1 MNLLKTTL
9 LVMSSAMILN
19 AGTIFEGKIL
29 ETKDS
34 GGYTYVYVQGKDNKY
49 WSAIPQR
56 EVKIGDSIA
65 LDKQMWVENFYSKT
79 LDQKFDKILFAVV
92 KKDKPKMA
100 KIEFKKTKKDFISVG
115 DVFKNS
121 KSLDSKEIKVNGV
134 VTKVSYGILG
144 FSWVHIQD
152 TTSYNSQNDLI
163 FLIKTND
170 VVEGQRVDISGKV
183 ANNKDF
189 GAGYKYDVIVEDAKI
204 I

>member
-1 MNLLKTTL
+1 MG
-9 LVMSSAMILN
+9 SAMILN

-34 GGYTYVYVQGKDNKY
+34 GGYTYVYIQDKDKKY
-49 WSAIPQR
+49 WSAIPQK
-56 EVKIGDSIA
+56 EVKVGDTIA
-65 LDKQMWVENFYSKT
+65 LNKQMWVENFYSKT

-92 KKDKPKMA
+92 KKDEPKMA
-100 KIEFKKTKKDFISVG
+100 KIEFKELKKGFVSVG
-115 DVFKNS
+115 DVFKNA
-121 KSLDSKEIKVNGV
+121 KSLDGKEIKVNGV

-163 FLIKTND
+163 FLIKGND
-170 VVEGQRVDISGKV
+170 VLKGQRVDISGKV
-183 ANNKDF
+183 ANDKDF
-189 GAGYKYDVIVEDAKI
+189 GAGYKYDVIIEDAKI